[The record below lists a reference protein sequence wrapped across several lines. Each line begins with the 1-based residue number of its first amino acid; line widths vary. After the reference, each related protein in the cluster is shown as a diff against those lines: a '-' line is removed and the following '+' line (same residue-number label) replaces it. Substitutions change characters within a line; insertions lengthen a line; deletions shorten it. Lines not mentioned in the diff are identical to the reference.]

1 MLKNLKI
8 WQKLALIVVMMSVP
22 VGTLAYLFV
31 LSQNQRV
38 SATRAELAGLE
49 YITPL
54 RGLLEHLSQHRAA
67 QHVVLNGNAGR
78 ASELEPLRAKIEADF
93 LAAEAAEQKVGG
105 SFGTRQSLDNV
116 RANWNSLK
124 TTLPSI
130 NASESLETHTRLIGL
145 VLEHVQLVGDK
156 SQLLVDFQLDT
167 AYLSRSLVS
176 GLVRNAESVGQLF
189 AYSAGV
195 LARGRVESG
204 EPTQMGFLSRQVRQ
218 SGENLRRDFRT
229 AIRYNPKI
237 EHRLSATVN
246 SAVDSGS
253 GFSVYVLDRLVN
265 GNPAQADHNEFANKS
280 SDALYQHFRLYDLA
294 SAVLNERLNERVAS
308 LNELTFQQLGLGGA
322 ILAFSFGLVVLLSGS
337 ITFQVRAITNMF
349 KEIAMGNRSARCDVR
364 SNDELGQMGRELNA
378 MLDNTNVL
386 IQSREERDHIQ
397 GSIQKLLEEVSG
409 VAEGDLRKEAEVTTD
424 ITGAIAD
431 SFNYMISELR
441 QLISSVQRTT
451 YEVTQSARQVQATA
465 ETLAD
470 GSLTQSV
477 QIQEASSEID
487 RMAQSIVQV
496 SHTAQSAASVASHA
510 LRNAEEGTR
519 SVNKTIEGMNAIR
532 NQVQETSKRIK
543 RLGESSQEIGEIVQ
557 LIGDITDRTS
567 ILALNASIQAA
578 MAGDAGRGFAVVAEE
593 VERLAERAAESTRKI
608 TSIIQSVQSD
618 TGEAITAM
626 EETTR
631 EVVSGSRLAIEAGQR
646 LAQIEEVSRQIS
658 ELVSQISLA
667 AQQQAA
673 GSETVSRNVTGISS
687 VTLQTADG
695 ARHAASSIR
704 RLTALAAEL
713 NESVS
718 RFKLP
723 EESRSGAYAA

>member
-1 MLKNLKI
+1 MLNSFKI
-8 WQKLALIVVMMSVP
+8 WQKLTLIVLLMSVP
-22 VGTLAYLFV
+22 IGTLAYLFV
-31 LSQNQRV
+31 RSQNQRV
-38 SATRAELAGLE
+38 ASTRAEMAGLE
-49 YITPL
+49 YVNPL
-54 RGLLEHLSQHRAA
+54 RGLLEHVSQHRAA
-67 QHVVLNGNAGR
+67 QHVVLNGNSSR
-78 ASELEPLRAKIEADF
+78 APELEPLRAKIEADVQ
-93 LAAEAAEQKVGG
+93 AVEAAESKFGG
-105 SFGTRQSLDNV
+105 PLYTRQSWDGV
-116 RANWNSLK
+116 KTSWSALK
-124 TTLPSI
+124 DKFGSTS
-130 NASESLETHTRLIGL
+130 AAESMEAHNRLIGM
-145 VLEHVQLVGDK
+145 VLDHIQLVGDK
-156 SQLLVDFQLDT
+156 SELLTDSQLDT
-167 AYLSRSLVS
+167 AYLSRSLIS
-176 GLVRNAESVGQLF
+176 NLVRNAEAVGQLF

-195 LARGRVESG
+195 LARQGVQSG
-204 EPTQMGFLSRQVRQ
+204 EPTQMGFLARQIRQ
-218 SGENLRRDFRT
+218 SGEHLRRDFRT
-229 AIRYNPKI
+229 AIRYNPRI

-246 SAVDSGS
+246 SAVDSAS
-253 GFSVYVLDRLVN
+253 GFSIFVLDRVVN
-265 GNPAQADHNEFANKS
+265 GNPSQVDQTDFANKA

-294 SAVLNERLNERVAS
+294 SGILSERLNERIAS
-308 LNELTFQQLGLGGA
+308 LNEVTFSQLALGGI
-322 ILAFSFGLVVLLSGS
+322 ILAVAFGAVVLISGG
-337 ITFQVRAITNMF
+337 ITFQVRAITNLF
-349 KEIAMGNRSARCDVR
+349 REIGMGNRSARCDVR
-364 SNDELGQMGRELNA
+364 GNDELSQMGRELNS

-397 GSIQKLLEEVSG
+397 ASIQKLLEEVSG
-409 VAEGDLRKEAEVTTD
+409 VAEGDLTKEAEVTTD

-431 SFNYMISELR
+431 SFNYMMSELR
-441 QLISSVQRTT
+441 QLISTVQRTT
-451 YEVTQSARQVQATA
+451 HEVTSSARQVQTTT
-465 ETLAD
+465 ENLAD

-477 QIQEASSEID
+477 QIQEASSEIE

-496 SHTAQSAASVASHA
+496 SHSAQTAANVASQA
-510 LRNAEEGTR
+510 LRNASEGTR

-557 LIGDITDRTS
+557 LISDITDRTS

-646 LAQIEEVSRQIS
+646 LSDIEEVSRQIS
-658 ELVSQISLA
+658 NLVQQISSA

-687 VTLQTADG
+687 VTQQTAEG
-695 ARHAASSIR
+695 ARQAAASIR
-704 RLTALAAEL
+704 RLSTLATEL

-718 RFKLP
+718 RFRLP

>member
-1 MLKNLKI
+1 M
-8 WQKLALIVVMMSVP
+8 
-22 VGTLAYLFV
+22 
-31 LSQNQRV
+31 
-38 SATRAELAGLE
+38 
-49 YITPL
+49 
-54 RGLLEHLSQHRAA
+54 
-67 QHVVLNGNAGR
+67 
-78 ASELEPLRAKIEADF
+78 
-93 LAAEAAEQKVGG
+93 
-105 SFGTRQSLDNV
+105 
-116 RANWNSLK
+116 
-124 TTLPSI
+124 
-130 NASESLETHTRLIGL
+130 ESHNRLIAL
-145 VLEHVQLVGDK
+145 VLEHIQLVGDK

-189 AYSAGV
+189 AYSSGV
-195 LARGRVESG
+195 LARGKVEAG
-204 EPTQMGFLSRQVRQ
+204 EPTQMGFLARQVRQ
-218 SGENLRRDFRT
+218 SGEYLRRDFRT

-253 GFSVYVLDRLVN
+253 GFSLFVLDHLVN
-265 GNPAQADHNEFANKS
+265 GNPAQTDQTDFSNKA
-280 SDALYQHFRLYDLA
+280 SDTLYQHFRLYDLA
-294 SAVLNERLNERVAS
+294 SAVLVERLNERIAS
-308 LNELTFQQLGLGGA
+308 LNEVTFQQLALGGV
-322 ILAFSFGLVVLLSGS
+322 ILAFSFGLVVVLSGG

-397 GSIQKLLEEVSG
+397 RSIQKLLEEVSG
-409 VAEGDLRKEAEVTTD
+409 VAEGDLSKEAEVTTD

-451 YEVTQSARQVQATA
+451 HEVTQSARQVQTTA

-477 QIQEASSEID
+477 QIQEASSEIE

-646 LAQIEEVSRQIS
+646 LSQIEDVSRQIS

>member
-1 MLKNLKI
+1 
-8 WQKLALIVVMMSVP
+8 
-22 VGTLAYLFV
+22 
-31 LSQNQRV
+31 
-38 SATRAELAGLE
+38 
-49 YITPL
+49 
-54 RGLLEHLSQHRAA
+54 
-67 QHVVLNGNAGR
+67 
-78 ASELEPLRAKIEADF
+78 
-93 LAAEAAEQKVGG
+93 
-105 SFGTRQSLDNV
+105 
-116 RANWNSLK
+116 
-124 TTLPSI
+124 
-130 NASESLETHTRLIGL
+130 
-145 VLEHVQLVGDK
+145 
-156 SQLLVDFQLDT
+156 
-167 AYLSRSLVS
+167 
-176 GLVRNAESVGQLF
+176 
-189 AYSAGV
+189 
-195 LARGRVESG
+195 
-204 EPTQMGFLSRQVRQ
+204 MGFLARQIRQ
-218 SGENLRRDFRT
+218 SGEHLRRDFRT

-237 EHRLSATVN
+237 EHRISATVN
-246 SAVDSGS
+246 SAVDSGNA
-253 GFSVYVLDRLVN
+253 FSLFVLDRVVN
-265 GNPAQADHNEFANKS
+265 GNPAQADQDDFGNKA

-294 SAVLNERLNERVAS
+294 NTILTERLNERVAS
-308 LNELTFQQLGLGGA
+308 FNEVTFSQLALAGIVLAVAFGAVILVSGG
-322 ILAFSFGLVVLLSGS
+322 
-337 ITFQVRAITNMF
+337 ITFQVRSITNMF
-349 KEIAMGNRSARCDVR
+349 KEIAIGNRNARCDVR
-364 SNDELGQMGRELNA
+364 GKDELALMGRELNA

-397 GSIQKLLEEVSG
+397 ASIQKLLEEVSG
-409 VAEGDLRKEAEVTTD
+409 VAEGDLSKEAEVTTD

-451 YEVTQSARQVQATA
+451 QEVTSSARQVQSTA

-477 QIQEASSEID
+477 QIQEASSEIE

-496 SHTAQSAASVASHA
+496 SHTAQSAATVASHA
-510 LRNAEEGTR
+510 LRNAEEGSR

-557 LIGDITDRTS
+557 LISDITDRTS

-593 VERLAERAAESTRKI
+593 VERLAQRAAESTRKI

-646 LAQIEEVSRQIS
+646 LSQIEEVSRQMS
-658 ELVSQISLA
+658 DLVQQISQV

-687 VTLQTADG
+687 VTQQTAEG
-695 ARHAASSIR
+695 ARQAVASIR
-704 RLTALAAEL
+704 RLALLATEL
-713 NESVS
+713 NDSVS
-718 RFKLP
+718 RFRLP
-723 EESRSGAYAA
+723 EESRSGVYAA